1 MMHRLKRILLYALFT
16 AAVLLVPLPEA
27 GVAQVNMQQMPNYS
41 SGPSSA
47 AATTRNRANV
57 PAAVPNSD
65 LRMVPEDFAKLK
77 LAPGFLLSL
86 NVLEDS
92 DFAGTFRIDDLGDI
106 IVPILGTVHVAGE
119 TAAEARGQ
127 IKKRL
132 LDEQFMNDPQV
143 TLTVVEYTA
152 PEVTIIGEVTSP
164 GKYSLL
170 VPHKLVDV
178 LALAGGLTLLAG
190 NEVQIISNSKPAEP
204 VLVHYSKGSDPQ
216 TIENVLVYPGDT
228 VQVKRAG
235 IVYVLGA
242 VTRPGGYVM
251 QEDGTLNVLQAIS
264 LAYGTA
270 ATASTKTI
278 YLMRRNA
285 DGTEV
290 DIALPFNKMLH
301 GQRTDVQLQPTDVLY
316 VPTSKIKAI
325 LTNSQTILSSAA
337 SASIYAAMY

>member
-1 MMHRLKRILLYALFT
+1 MHRLKRILLYASFT
-16 AAVLLVPLPEA
+16 AAVLLVSLPEA

-41 SGPSSA
+41 
-47 AATTRNRANV
+47 TTRNRADV
-57 PAAVPNSD
+57 PAAVSNPD
-65 LRMVPEDFAKLK
+65 LRMVPEDFVKLK

-119 TAAEARGQ
+119 TAADARAQ

-132 LDEQFMNDPQV
+132 LDEHFLNDPQV
-143 TLTVVEYTA
+143 TLTVIEYTA

-164 GKYSLL
+164 GKYPLL
-170 VPHKLVDV
+170 VPHKLVEV
-178 LALAGGLTLLAG
+178 LALAGGPALLAG

-251 QEDGTLNVLQAIS
+251 QEEGKLDVRQAIS
-264 LAYGTA
+264 LANGTTIA
-270 ATASTKTI
+270 ASTGTI
-278 YLMRRNA
+278 YLLRRNA